1 MFLIHQRAELC
12 KFLLPHG
19 FSYVIII
26 HYPGYVIYD
35 LLVVFRSVVLAV
47 VVVDP
52 DYSSGSVFDFFDNCH
67 LVHLL
72 FYRMKIVFVVFIE
85 FLLLCR
91 TLFLVFSTVR
101 SYSVYTGC
109 WHTRVHKKGVLYGT
123 YFNKCQWI

>member
-1 MFLIHQRAELC
+1 MFLIYQRAELC

-35 LLVVFRSVVLAV
+35 LLVVFRGIVLAV

-72 FYRMKIVFVVFIE
+72 FYRMKIVF
-85 FLLLCR
+85 LLILTFYCFSPI
-91 TLFLVFSTVR
+91 LFLQALACR
-101 SYSVYTGC
+101 VYM
-109 WHTRVHKKGVLYGT
+109 KGE
-123 YFNKCQWI
+123 Q

>member
-72 FYRMKIVFVVFIE
+72 FYRMKIMFIVFIE

-109 WHTRVHKKGVLYGT
+109 
-123 YFNKCQWI
+123 